1 MLATPASATLAGALL
16 ISVTSSKVLAH
27 TPLLIVHRNT
37 VGAPPAVTPVTVLV
51 AEDGVVIA
59 PGPLM
64 SVHKPV
70 PGDAALP
77 DSVKLLV
84 LHKVWSE
91 PAFDTGAGAVFV
103 KTMSSKVVGQ
113 VPLPTVHLKVA
124 LVPAAMPV
132 IVVVAEVAFVIV
144 ADPL

>member
-16 ISVTSSKVLAH
+16 ISVTSSKVLPH
-27 TPLLIVHRNT
+27 TPLVIVQRST

-59 PGPLM
+59 PGPLI
-64 SVHKPV
+64 SVHNPV

-84 LHKVWSE
+84 LHKV
-91 PAFDTGAGAVFV
+91 
-103 KTMSSKVVGQ
+103 
-113 VPLPTVHLKVA
+113 
-124 LVPAAMPV
+124 
-132 IVVVAEVAFVIV
+132 
-144 ADPL
+144 